1 MSHRVP
7 TFPNIARGG
16 IVDEQALAEALCD
29 GCLAA
34 AGLDVYEGAQV
45 GRPPT
50 PVNAGAVEGKGR
62 KR

>member
-1 MSHRVP
+1 M
-7 TFPNIARGG
+7 FPNIARGG

-29 GCLAA
+29 GRLAV
-34 AGLDVYEGAQV
+34 AGLDVYEGEPAE
-45 GRPPT
+45 RPPT